1 MTLKSSGAPPAPV
14 PSTTRS
20 SAEIVPPSSAGYA
33 ARHLKAPTNWLSAD
47 RTMPQKSKPRPKHL
61 PPPGWID
68 PLRQQQ
74 PLVSHRWLLRALGIT
89 LAAAAACGYLT
100 VCLLFWQGSWQL
112 IFHPASTVT
121 ATPASVGLPFEDVR
135 FFGTE
140 TGQPQLD
147 GWWIPAAPDARYSR
161 STILYLHAATGSL
174 SNTLPDL
181 QALHALGINVFA
193 IDYRGY
199 GKSLFLRPNEQTVSE
214 DADAAIFYLTNTRA
228 LNPASIVLYGQGL
241 GATIAAAAAQRHP
254 QSPALIL
261 ENPAPTAL
269 EQVAADRRTS
279 LLPVRLLFSDRFDLA
294 PILQNLKTPKL
305 LIERALSP
313 VDATLNPRMQQLFQQ
328 SASPKTF
335 AEIPANQDS
344 SKYRETLRRF
354 LDEIP
359 QP

>member
-1 MTLKSSGAPPAPV
+1 
-14 PSTTRS
+14 
-20 SAEIVPPSSAGYA
+20 
-33 ARHLKAPTNWLSAD
+33 
-47 RTMPQKSKPRPKHL
+47 MPQKSKPRPRHI
-61 PPPGWID
+61 PPPGWVD

-74 PLVSHRWLLRALGIT
+74 PLVSHRWLLRALVIS
-89 LAAAAACGYLT
+89 LAAAAVCGYLT

-112 IFHPASTVT
+112 IFHPVSTVAT
-121 ATPASVGLPFEDVR
+121 TPASVGLPFEDVR
-135 FFGTE
+135 FFATE
-140 TGQPQLD
+140 TGQPQLN

-161 STILYLHAATGSL
+161 STILYLHGAAGSL

-199 GKSLFLRPNEQTVSE
+199 GKSLFLRPSEQTVSD

-228 LNPASIVLYGQGL
+228 LNPASILLYGQGL
-241 GATIAAAAAQRHP
+241 GATIAAGAAQRHP
-254 QSPALIL
+254 QTSALIL

-305 LIERALSP
+305 LIECPSSP
-313 VDATLNPRMQQLFQQ
+313 ADPTLKTRMQQLFQLA
-328 SASPKTF
+328 ASPKTF
-335 AEIPANQDS
+335 AEIPADQAS
-344 SKYRETLRRF
+344 STNYSETLHRF

-359 QP
+359 QH

>member
-1 MTLKSSGAPPAPV
+1 
-14 PSTTRS
+14 
-20 SAEIVPPSSAGYA
+20 
-33 ARHLKAPTNWLSAD
+33 
-47 RTMPQKSKPRPKHL
+47 MPQKSKPRRSHI
-61 PPPGWID
+61 PPPGWVD

-74 PLVSHRWLLRALGIT
+74 PLVSHRWLLRALGIS
-89 LAAAAACGYLT
+89 LVVAAACPYFT
-100 VCLLFWQGSWQL
+100 MCLLFWQGGWQL
-112 IFHPASTVT
+112 IFHPSSTVA

-135 FFGTE
+135 FFATE
-140 TGQPQLD
+140 TGQLQLN
-147 GWWIPAAPDARYSR
+147 GWWIPAAPDTRYSR
-161 STILYLHAATGSL
+161 NTILYFHGATGSL

-199 GKSLFLRPNEQTVSE
+199 GKSLFLHPNEQTVSE

-228 LNPASIVLYGQGL
+228 LNAASIILYGQGL
-241 GATIAAAAAQRHP
+241 GSAIAAAAAQRHP

-261 ENPAPTAL
+261 ENPAPPAL

-279 LLPVRLLFSDRFDLA
+279 LLPVKMLFSDRFDLT
-294 PILQNLKTPKL
+294 PKLQSLQTPKL
-305 LIERALSP
+305 LIERPSSP
-313 VDATLNPRMQQLFQQ
+313 LDPTLNPRMQQLFQQ

-335 AEIPANQDS
+335 AEIPANQAS
-344 SKYRETLRRF
+344 PIYSETLRRF